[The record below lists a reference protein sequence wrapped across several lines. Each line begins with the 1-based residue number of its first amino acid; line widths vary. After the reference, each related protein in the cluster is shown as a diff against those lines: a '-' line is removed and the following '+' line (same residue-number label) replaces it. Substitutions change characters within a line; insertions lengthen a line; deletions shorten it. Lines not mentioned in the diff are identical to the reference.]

1 MIENADGGYYPS
13 IVVNMTI
20 RFDEALQVAE
30 SPDGLSKAIGTGEIG
45 LRPEALARRQQIVE
59 RAVGGVVPETYVQT
73 GGGPVI
79 RRAAPSRV
87 VAQRQFGPQVRMG
100 DITATRY
107 DADGNLVTSSI
118 TTDREIDQ
126 DGEARSL
133 SPLTFTGD
141 EFTTVMNTV
150 PRKATVEMPGPR
162 QAATFTL
169 DFDYDTLP
177 IDPRLVRAIGVE
189 IHLGCVPG
197 KDYGAG
203 MSGATDGD
211 GRSPAILATRSG
223 LVDPVT
229 GKPAPSGSTLL
240 FYGTVDKWAV
250 EMDDTGSRA
259 TLTGRSIVGILLD
272 GKPPADALKR
282 VDLERPIHR
291 VIADL
296 IATIPVDQR
305 LSLDVM
311 SNAAEWPGG
320 KIPSPG
326 TIEGFNN
333 VTLGAAT
340 GKPAA
345 GGGGATDRVSYWD
358 LITNLCYLVGGVPY
372 LEGSTIWVRP
382 GRSVFEIIDNP
393 GRTPFRD
400 VRTAA
405 DGELTFR
412 RLLIGRHIK
421 SFKLER
427 TFGGTP
433 VPMVHAVGFDDRA
446 TGKDRIVIG
455 QWPPA
460 ESPAAKAKTDG
471 EVLRIPIYNVR
482 DKARLVQIARDTYEE
497 IGRGEIGGEF
507 STATLASFGGGN
519 HDPDLLR
526 LRPLEPVEML
536 IDVSQGPTPIVT
548 DLSRQLT
555 GSFDDE
561 VRALTRRIGDVDAAR
576 AIVAARRGAVIGVL
590 DAFRVTSVRFTVAAD
605 IGIQVDASFQNYI
618 VSRHGQTE
626 DIARENVDAEIK
638 AAHADAKGQN
648 RHGGIKKIPAAAHA
662 TSMAQAAP
670 ADTFGSVVD
679 AANNQIRDDL
689 RRAAIRADAHR
700 RKR

>member
-1 MIENADGGYYPS
+1 MIERSDGGYYPS
-13 IVVNMTI
+13 IVVNLTI
-20 RFDEALQVAE
+20 RFDEALQVVE
-30 SPDGLSKAIGTGEIG
+30 SPDGLSKAIATGEIG
-45 LRPEALARRQQIVE
+45 LRPEALARRQQITE
-59 RAVGGVVPETYVQT
+59 RSVGGVVPETYVQT
-73 GGGPVI
+73 PGGQVI

-87 VAQRQFGPQVRMG
+87 VATRQFGPQVRMG

-107 DADGNLVTSSI
+107 DADGNVVTTSI
-118 TTDREIDQ
+118 TTDRKVDL
-126 DGEARSL
+126 DGSARSL

-141 EFTTVMNTV
+141 AFTTVMNAV
-150 PRKATVEMPGPR
+150 PKRASVEMPGPR

-177 IDPRLVRAIGVE
+177 IDPRLIRAVGVE
-189 IHLGCVPG
+189 IHLGCVTA
-197 KDYGAG
+197 KNYGEG
-203 MSGATDGD
+203 MSGATDTD
-211 GRSPAILATRSG
+211 GRSSSILATRSG
-223 LVDPVT
+223 LVDPAT
-229 GKPAPSGSTLL
+229 GKPAPDGSTLL
-240 FYGTVDKWAV
+240 FYGTVDKWST

-259 TLTGRSIVGILLD
+259 TLTGRSIIGILLD
-272 GKPPADALKR
+272 GKPPVDALKR

-296 IATIPVDQR
+296 IATIPTDQR

-311 SNAAEWPGG
+311 TNEAEWAGG
-320 KIPSPG
+320 RIPAPG
-326 TIEGFNN
+326 TIDG
-333 VTLGAAT
+333 VTNITIGAAT

-372 LEGSTIWVRP
+372 LEGSTIWIRP

-405 DGELTFR
+405 DGELGIR
-412 RLLIGRHIK
+412 RLLIGRHLRT
-421 SFKLER
+421 FKLER

-446 TGKDRIVIG
+446 SGKDRIVVG

-536 IDVSQGPTPIVT
+536 IDVSQGPTPIVS
-548 DLSRQLT
+548 DLARQLT

-576 AIVAARRGAVIGVL
+576 AIVAARRGAVVGVL
-590 DAFRVTSVRFTVAAD
+590 DAFRVTSVRFTVASD
-605 IGIQVDASFQNYI
+605 VGIQIDASFQNYI

-626 DIARENVDAEIK
+626 DIARENAAPVIK
-638 AAHADAKGQN
+638 AARADAKGQN
-648 RHGGIKKIPAAAHA
+648 RHGGVKHTRAEPRSLLEVPSIDKAIG
-662 TSMAQAAP
+662 
-670 ADTFGSVVD
+670 DTITEVREHSRRTAIHD
-679 AANNQIRDDL
+679 AA
-689 RRAAIRADAHR
+689 RRR
-700 RKR
+700 RP

>member
-1 MIENADGGYYPS
+1 MIERSDGGYYPS

-30 SPDGLSKAIGTGEIG
+30 SPDGLSKAIATGEIG
-45 LRPEALARRQQIVE
+45 LRPEALARRQQITE

-73 GGGPVI
+73 SGGPVI

-87 VAQRQFGPQVRMG
+87 VATRQFGPQVRMG

-107 DADGNLVTSSI
+107 DADGNLVTTSI
-118 TTDREIDQ
+118 TTDREVDL
-126 DGEARSL
+126 DGSARSL

-141 EFTTVMNTV
+141 EFTTVMNVV
-150 PRKATVEMPGPR
+150 PRKASVEMPGPR
-162 QAATFTL
+162 QAATFAL

-177 IDPRLVRAIGVE
+177 IDPRLIRAVGVE
-189 IHLGCVPG
+189 IHLGCVTA
-197 KDYGAG
+197 KDYGEG
-203 MSGATDGD
+203 MSGATDAD
-211 GRSPAILATRSG
+211 GRSPSILATRSG
-223 LVDPVT
+223 LVDPAT
-229 GKPAPSGSTLL
+229 GKPAPDGSTLL

-296 IATIPVDQR
+296 IATIPTDQR

-311 SNAAEWPGG
+311 TNEAEWPGG
-320 KIPSPG
+320 KVPAPG
-326 TIEGFNN
+326 IIDGVTNITI
-333 VTLGAAT
+333 GAAT

-345 GGGGATDRVSYWD
+345 GGGGGATDRVSYWD

-372 LEGSTIWVRP
+372 LEGSTIWIRP

-405 DGELTFR
+405 DGELGFR
-412 RLLIGRHIK
+412 RLLIGRHVK
-421 SFKLER
+421 TFKIER

-446 TGKDRIVIG
+446 TGKDRIVVG

-536 IDVSQGPTPIVT
+536 IDVSQGPTPIVS
-548 DLSRQLT
+548 DLARQLT

-605 IGIQVDASFQNYI
+605 IGVQIDASFQNYI

-626 DIARENVDAEIK
+626 DIARENVEPVIK
-638 AAHADAKGQN
+638 AARADAKGQN
-648 RHGGIKKIPAAAHA
+648 RHGGIKKIPAAIR
-662 TSMAQAAP
+662 AAARRWSESP
-670 ADTFGSVVD
+670 STDAPDDTITEV
-679 AANNQIRDDL
+679 RDNA
-689 RRAAIRADAHR
+689 RRAAIRDAAR